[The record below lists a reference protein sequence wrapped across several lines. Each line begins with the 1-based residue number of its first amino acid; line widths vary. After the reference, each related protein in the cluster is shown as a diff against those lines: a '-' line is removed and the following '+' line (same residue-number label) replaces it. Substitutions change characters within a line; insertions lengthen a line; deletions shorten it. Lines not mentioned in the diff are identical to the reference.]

1 MPKLPRT
8 SGSSFDSELF
18 EEVQTA
24 IGRITGE
31 KDSGVPEDFDDE
43 LLGQNAK
50 DAEEQNYQRG
60 QEIAVM
66 ISMLGWG
73 YVKESLW
80 KMVKVAEEIFLLAE
94 TDEEILRLR
103 RDWKAMEK
111 AVTQIIANIE
121 MAATVPPPGELE
133 N

>member
-1 MPKLPRT
+1 MAKIERT
-8 SGSSFDSELF
+8 SGSSFDESLF
-18 EEVQTA
+18 DEVQTA

-50 DAEEQNYQRG
+50 DAEQVNYQRG

-66 ISMLGWG
+66 ISLLGWG
-73 YVKESLW
+73 YVKDSLW
-80 KMVKVAEEIFLLAE
+80 KMVKESESTFLLAE

-103 RDWKAMEK
+103 RD
-111 AVTQIIANIE
+111 
-121 MAATVPPPGELE
+121 
-133 N
+133 